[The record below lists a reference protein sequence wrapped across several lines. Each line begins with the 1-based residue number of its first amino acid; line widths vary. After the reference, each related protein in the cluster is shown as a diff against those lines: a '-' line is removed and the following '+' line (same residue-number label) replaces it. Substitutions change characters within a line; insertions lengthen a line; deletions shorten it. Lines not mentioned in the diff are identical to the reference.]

1 MKDKRLTILIA
12 GVVWIAQAFLIS
24 IPALGQNNWD
34 PIDPND
40 AIAGIDV
47 LLGPGYFYNPMD
59 LHVRDGQY
67 VNFQYKGKWFDAELK
82 YDGGNWKTIGCSENS
97 CGIKKWILHTE
108 INFVV

>member
-67 VNFQYKGKWFDAELK
+67 VNLAH
-82 YDGGNWKTIGCSENS
+82 IGTQVNGER
-97 CGIKKWILHTE
+97 LAR
-108 INFVV
+108 

>member
-59 LHVRDGQY
+59 LHVRDGNTSIFNTR
-67 VNFQYKGKWFDAELK
+67 VNGLTQSLNMMAVIGKQ
-82 YDGGNWKTIGCSENS
+82 
-97 CGIKKWILHTE
+97 
-108 INFVV
+108 